1 MHSGV
6 EKSFAIKACLPL
18 LSSINS
24 HEYTPLLMR
33 LSLPLVPVIGS
44 NIVNPLKLSILET
57 KMDKLSRVVLILA
70 LENIVIAYGDFMV
83 QIYDF

>member
-1 MHSGV
+1 
-6 EKSFAIKACLPL
+6 
-18 LSSINS
+18 
-24 HEYTPLLMR
+24 MR

-57 KMDKLSRVVLILA
+57 KMDKLSRVVLMLA